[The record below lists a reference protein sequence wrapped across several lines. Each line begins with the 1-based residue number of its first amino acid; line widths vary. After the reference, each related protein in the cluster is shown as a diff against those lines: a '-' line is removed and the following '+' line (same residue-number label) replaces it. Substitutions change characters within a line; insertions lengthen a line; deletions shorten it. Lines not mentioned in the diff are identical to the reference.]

1 MYCWVIVEPL
11 CRSWPRAMAHRERT
25 MPFGE
30 MPWLVQK
37 LRSSA
42 AMTAFLMFSD
52 MAEYSTSVRFCTES
66 SPTRVEPSR

>member
-11 CRSWPRAMAHRERT
+11 CSSSPRAMAHRERN

-37 LRSSA
+37 VRSSA
-42 AMTAFLMFSD
+42 AMIAFFMGSA
-52 MAEYSTSVRFCTES
+52 M
-66 SPTRVEPSR
+66 VE